1 MNARIKPMN
10 TLNTQVNQMLIEC
23 VGVVDTIRFINQFHI
38 SQSDYVKEHRKLAET
53 LTLMLKQDT
62 RF

>member
-38 SQSDYVKEHRKLAET
+38 SQSDYVKEKYADW
-53 LTLMLKQDT
+53 LTYVK
-62 RF
+62 